1 MPLFLFEPTFINRES
16 NIAAVMSG
24 LSSWKA
30 DHQLRTPNLA
40 KARRQMEG
48 NGIPGYIRKN
58 EPCIMALF
66 LNNDVGGNRHGN
78 RKFLEICL
86 QVRRHIF
93 ITLRTSQGLT

>member
-58 EPCIMALF
+58 EPCVMALF
-66 LNNDVGGNRHGN
+66 LNDDVGGNRHGN
-78 RKFLEICL
+78 RESFWKSAF
-86 QVRRHIF
+86 R
-93 ITLRTSQGLT
+93 

>member
-1 MPLFLFEPTFINRES
+1 MCDAPFLFEPTFINRES

-48 NGIPGYIRKN
+48 TAFRGILRKN
-58 EPCIMALF
+58 EPCIMAF
-66 LNNDVGGNRHGN
+66 
-78 RKFLEICL
+78 F
-86 QVRRHIF
+86 
-93 ITLRTSQGLT
+93 

>member
-48 NGIPGYIRKN
+48 NGIPDLKEMSHRD
-58 EPCIMALF
+58 MALF
-66 LNNDVGGNRHGN
+66 FEDVLCIVRFG
-78 RKFLEICL
+78 RKLW
-86 QVRRHIF
+86 
-93 ITLRTSQGLT
+93 

>member
-48 NGIPGYIRKN
+48 NGIPGELRKN
-58 EPCIMALF
+58 EPFVYGSF
-66 LNNDVGGNRHGN
+66 LKNESGG
-78 RKFLEICL
+78 
-86 QVRRHIF
+86 
-93 ITLRTSQGLT
+93 ITAW

>member
-1 MPLFLFEPTFINRES
+1 MCDAPFLFEPTFINRES

-48 NGIPGYIRKN
+48 NGIPG
-58 EPCIMALF
+58 
-66 LNNDVGGNRHGN
+66 
-78 RKFLEICL
+78 
-86 QVRRHIF
+86 
-93 ITLRTSQGLT
+93 